1 MSIEVMK
8 QALEAY
14 CKTLHPL
21 WNTRISRTEAE
32 GFFEA
37 GYKAAIAEAE
47 QEQGEPVAWM
57 YDWTSDEGEFI
68 QDWTTSMAE
77 TLRDTGKTVITNVRP
92 LYSAPQVI
100 HKPLQHFGEIPM
112 AWCRWSEHL
121 GKWMYTHRQPTE
133 ELAWIPLYDH
143 PPQQRKPLMLEKFR
157 EMKELLDDNPHQHKK
172 IFTDDELKIIMETTM
187 PVIDWKARYG
197 VELNNGE
204 RNKWML
210 EWFIAFAR
218 AIEAA
223 HGIKE

>member
-1 MSIEVMK
+1 MK
-8 QALEAY
+8 QALEALEDAT
-14 CKTLHPL
+14 KHIFLGDK
-21 WNTRISRTEAE
+21 NGVEANIRAHKQCE
-32 GFFEA
+32 SLRQ
-37 GYKAAIAEAE
+37 AIAEAE
-47 QEQGEPVAWM
+47 KQEPVAWM

-143 PPQQRKPLMLEKFR
+143 PPQQRKPL
-157 EMKELLDDNPHQHKK
+157 
-172 IFTDDELKIIMETTM
+172 TDEEIR
-187 PVIDWKARYG
+187 KAKHHMVDGAYQYSFMQGVRY
-197 VELNNGE
+197 
-204 RNKWML
+204 
-210 EWFIAFAR
+210 A
-218 AIEAA
+218 EAA
-223 HGIKE
+223 HGIKENT